1 MIVFQVSLNF
11 DPVKEILKIQ
21 RQIYILMKKV
31 INIKCLLLKK
41 VMNSV
46 VNLFKR
52 FSKKGKDVIK
62 IGNAGIDVAN
72 DRKIKEAVTAGVL

>member
-1 MIVFQVSLNF
+1 MVVFQVSLNF
-11 DPVKEILKIQ
+11 DPVKEILKVQ
-21 RQIYILMKKV
+21 RQIYILVKKV

-46 VNLFKR
+46 VNFFKR
-52 FSKKGKDVIK
+52 FSKKDVIK

-72 DRKIKEAVTAGVL
+72 DSKTKEAATAGAL

>member
-1 MIVFQVSLNF
+1 
-11 DPVKEILKIQ
+11 
-21 RQIYILMKKV
+21 
-31 INIKCLLLKK
+31 
-41 VMNSV
+41 MNSV

>member
-1 MIVFQVSLNF
+1 MVVFQVSLNF
-11 DPVKEILKIQ
+11 DPVKKILKVQ

-46 VNLFKR
+46 VNLFIR

-62 IGNAGIDVAN
+62 IGNSGIDVAN
-72 DRKIKEAVTAGVL
+72 DLKIKEAATAGVL